1 LDFGHYENLDV
12 LKWWKDSFH
21 RFSDLSLMARDL
33 LGIPIT
39 TVASESAFSIGSIV
53 FNKYRNRLLSGNVEA
68 LLCTRNWMHGFVGNG
83 NMFYLNIVFVVF

>member
-1 LDFGHYENLDV
+1 
-12 LKWWKDSFH
+12 
-21 RFSDLSLMARDL
+21 MARDL

-53 FNKYRNRLLSGNVEA
+53 LNKYRNRLLSGNVEA